1 MISQGTQPVYTSARS
16 HPEFAKQVIFTDDVI
31 EFVKHIFMN
40 EEWDKDAKEWVRK
53 KDHADRNLDPMM
65 KEDYINDLMSMLR
78 LCLTRFMAMSKME
91 RHEINNMILIT
102 ANNIDIWFLM
112 NWKKAG
118 ITREVYYSDILSDS
132 LINLLEAIM
141 KMPQDGSIQDFF
153 KDTYRGSEN
162 LGADPNAGNRRP
174 LISLP
179 TFFNRGGQ
187 QQ

>member
-1 MISQGTQPVYTSARS
+1 MLSQGNTPVYTSARS

-31 EFVKHIFMN
+31 EFIKHIFMN
-40 EEWDKDAKEWVRK
+40 EEWNKEQKEWVRK
-53 KDHADRNLDPMM
+53 QDAKKRELPPMM

-78 LCLTRFMAMSKME
+78 LCLTRFMAMSKMKE
-91 RHEINNMILIT
+91 HETNNMVLIT

-118 ITREVYYSDILSDS
+118 ISREVYYSDILSDS

-162 LGADPNAGNRRP
+162 LGGDQTSPGRRP
-174 LISLP
+174 LIALP
-179 TFFNRGGQ
+179 TFFNRGGAPQ
-187 QQ
+187 